1 MIKYFVSIRLI
12 SFFFK
17 KKLKKSCAAIL
28 VPNGWGEMNAV
39 RNQLFSRLLRLDV
52 AYYDG
57 IRSGDLMSRLSGDV
71 TALVQPFQAMIPT
84 MISSTAQLVGG
95 IIMCFHT
102 SWRLAALAF
111 VTIAPVIYLTDQ
123 YARWSKKLQFEYW
136 GALGDAAAKAS
147 EAFGNVRTIKAF
159 STEPAENASYQ
170 ASTGLALKKAITDA
184 VGSAATISFNNYL
197 DLGGTVLILWYGG
210 TLVLDGR
217 LTVGTLVAF
226 RLYWNMINT
235 AYTQLMNLLSNL
247 TRASGAASRVFPL
260 LDATPDID
268 HNKGEWVEAEQVN
281 GQLVLENV
289 HFAYQMRPNQKVL
302 DGINLTINKGEVCA
316 LVGKSGGG
324 KSTLVHLMIRFY
336 DPKQGKITLDGRDL
350 TTLNLRSVHRHC
362 GLVAQDTQLFACSI
376 RDNIAYGLDEEF
388 ETGELCEADI
398 AAAAKDANAHDFIE
412 GFEDGYATKV
422 GERGVRIS
430 GGQKQRIALARV
442 FLRRPK
448 LLFLDEATS
457 ALDAESEGAV
467 QDALDRLIARK
478 DSTVILVAHRLST
491 VINADKIAVV
501 DSGQIA
507 ECGSHS
513 ELLQVENG
521 IYSRLVSKQMEQ
533 QANILASEEAV
544 GIGGRRANST
554 DTVDDRI
561 AESGSGK
568 KYAK

>member
-1 MIKYFVSIRLI
+1 
-12 SFFFK
+12 
-17 KKLKKSCAAIL
+17 
-28 VPNGWGEMNAV
+28 
-39 RNQLFSRLLRLDV
+39 
-52 AYYDG
+52 
-57 IRSGDLMSRLSGDV
+57 
-71 TALVQPFQAMIPT
+71 
-84 MISSTAQLVGG
+84 
-95 IIMCFHT
+95 
-102 SWRLAALAF
+102 
-111 VTIAPVIYLTDQ
+111 
-123 YARWSKKLQFEYW
+123 
-136 GALGDAAAKAS
+136 
-147 EAFGNVRTIKAF
+147 
-159 STEPAENASYQ
+159 
-170 ASTGLALKKAITDA
+170 
-184 VGSAATISFNNYL
+184 
-197 DLGGTVLILWYGG
+197 
-210 TLVLDGR
+210 
-217 LTVGTLVAF
+217 
-226 RLYWNMINT
+226 
-235 AYTQLMNLLSNL
+235 
-247 TRASGAASRVFPL
+247 
-260 LDATPDID
+260 
-268 HNKGEWVEAEQVN
+268 
-281 GQLVLENV
+281 
-289 HFAYQMRPNQKVL
+289 
-302 DGINLTINKGEVCA
+302 
-316 LVGKSGGG
+316 
-324 KSTLVHLMIRFY
+324 
-336 DPKQGKITLDGRDL
+336 
-350 TTLNLRSVHRHC
+350 VHRHC

-544 GIGGRRANST
+544 GNGGRRANST